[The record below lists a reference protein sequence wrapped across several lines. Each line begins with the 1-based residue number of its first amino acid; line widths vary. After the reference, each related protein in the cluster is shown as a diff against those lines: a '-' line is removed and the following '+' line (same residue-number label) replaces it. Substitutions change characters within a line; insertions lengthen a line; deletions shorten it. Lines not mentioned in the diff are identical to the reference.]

1 MNEDDLYYL
10 KRNSE
15 NEGIT
20 VLDKDNYIGD
30 YFQGYL
36 TLVLTNFPTFQEEF
50 NWEYLLDF
58 LKKNKINYE
67 IVSYGHWLVGNYK
80 RIGIYPNQPKLKPNS
95 NTPKKLRDLDD
106 LFENLEYGGLL
117 DEDSYSEFIYDKF
130 YDYMDESGFKE
141 IKNLVEEELNLK
153 LELPIIEELW
163 EDFAQESSWEYEH
176 DDRDFILNTKDFLDS
191 LKDFDGELYFAK
203 KNPKQLALFN

>member
-20 VLDKDNYIGD
+20 VLDKNNYLGD

-36 TLVLTNFPTFQEEF
+36 TLILTNSPTFQEEF

-67 IVSYGHWLVGNYK
+67 IVSYGHWLVGSYK
-80 RIGIYPNQPKLKPNS
+80 RIGIYPSQPKLKPNS
-95 NTPKKLRDLDD
+95 NTPKKLRDLED

-130 YDYMDESGFKE
+130 WDYMDENGFKE
-141 IKNLVEEELNLK
+141 IKNLVEEELNLE

-163 EDFAQESSWEYEH
+163 GDFAKESSWDYYH
-176 DDRDFILNTKDFLDS
+176 DDWNFILNTEDFLNF
-191 LKDFDGELYFAK
+191 LKDFEGELYFAK
-203 KNPKQLALFN
+203 KTPNQLALF